1 MTETIYAGTMPIL
14 ALRGL
19 VVFPEQT
26 VHFDVGRKKS
36 VQALE
41 AAMKQDQMLLL
52 IPQKDLAVDDPGLA
66 DLYAM
71 GTVAKVKQVLK
82 TQGENLRVLV
92 TGIRRAKIM
101 EMQQTS
107 PYLSGIVESV
117 PEHPAAN
124 TTRSQ
129 ALRREANM
137 VYGLYNEMLEHP
149 AQAVQLKLLSC
160 EEDGILADTIAQN
173 SGMDFPEKVKL
184 LLQLYPT
191 RRLEMCIT
199 MLRKEGELLKLEA
212 QIQEKTRVSMDRNQR
227 DYYLREQ
234 MKAIREELGEGDDDS
249 EIDTYIQ
256 KIRELSLAE
265 DIEKKLLKDVDRLKK
280 QPFGSSEG
288 AVLRGYLD
296 VILELPWN
304 MSTKERIDVSAARK
318 ILEQDHFGME
328 KVKQR
333 ILEILAVRQLAP
345 EMPPQILCLVG
356 PPGVGKTSISYSI
369 AKSLNRNM
377 ARISLGGVHDEAEIR
392 GHRKT
397 YVGAMPGHI

>member
-41 AAMKQDQMLLL
+41 AAMKADQMLLL
-52 IPQKDLAVDDPGLA
+52 IPQKDLSVDDPGLA

-82 TQGENLRVLV
+82 SQGENLRVLV

-101 EMQQTS
+101 EMQQTA

-149 AQAVQLKLLSC
+149 AQSVQLKLLGS
-160 EEDGILADTIAQN
+160 ENDGFIADTIAQN

-184 LLQLYPT
+184 LMQLNPT

-199 MLRKEGELLKLEA
+199 MLRKEAELIKLEA

-234 MKAIREELGEGDDDS
+234 MKAIREELGEGDDLD
-249 EIDTYIQ
+249 ECDTYAA
-256 KIRELSLAE
+256 KIKELKLPE
-265 DIEKKLLKDVDRLKK
+265 EQEKKLLKDVDRLKK

-296 VILELPWN
+296 VVLELPWN
-304 MSTKERIDVSAARK
+304 KSTK
-318 ILEQDHFGME
+318 
-328 KVKQR
+328 
-333 ILEILAVRQLAP
+333 
-345 EMPPQILCLVG
+345 
-356 PPGVGKTSISYSI
+356 
-369 AKSLNRNM
+369 
-377 ARISLGGVHDEAEIR
+377 
-392 GHRKT
+392 
-397 YVGAMPGHI
+397 